1 MTKGLFLL
9 SAASILL
16 ANISTVQAEGITN
29 TPRSCESEFKGQPA
43 GFEKKLNIIAI
54 RDLKN
59 EKDEEIVRVKG
70 KVTKYF
76 GEDKYEF
83 TDENGDT
90 IEIELNRDK
99 DWSFVHKDDTI
110 VVIAQY
116 DKQFFSADSLDV
128 KCALPPEHPMTQIG
142 TRIPPRTNRR
152 M

>member
-16 ANISTVQAEGITN
+16 ANISTVHAEGITH
-29 TPRSCESEFKGQPA
+29 TPRSCEAEFKEQPL

-76 GEDKYEF
+76 GDDIYEF

-90 IEIELNRDK
+90 IEIELNKDK
-99 DWSFVHKDDTI
+99 DWSFVHKDETI
-110 VVIAQY
+110 EVIAQY
-116 DKQFFSADSLDV
+116 DKEFFSADSLDV

-142 TRIPPRTNRR
+142 IRIPPKTNRR
-152 M
+152 L

>member
-1 MTKGLFLL
+1 MIKGLFLL

-16 ANISTVQAEGITN
+16 ANISTVFAEGIAH
-29 TPRSCESEFKGQPA
+29 TPRPCESEFKDQPQ

-76 GEDKYEF
+76 GDYKYEF

-90 IEIELNRDK
+90 IEIELNKDK
-99 DWSFVHKDDTI
+99 DWSFIRKDETI
-110 VVIAQY
+110 EVIAQY
-116 DKQFFSADSLDV
+116 DKEFFSADSLDV

-142 TRIPPRTNRR
+142 IRIPPKTNRR
-152 M
+152 L